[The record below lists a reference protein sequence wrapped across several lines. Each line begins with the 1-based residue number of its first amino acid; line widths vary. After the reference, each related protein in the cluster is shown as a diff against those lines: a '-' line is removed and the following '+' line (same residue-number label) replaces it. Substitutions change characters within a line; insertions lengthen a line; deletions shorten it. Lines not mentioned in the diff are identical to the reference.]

1 MSTSLTSASSCRSS
15 YKRRCD
21 ECFIQWTHELR
32 KNHTCSVVMTTNLP
46 LLTIPPSS
54 RECTSWT
61 WLGQQ
66 FVINICFFTCMGLGS
81 QSASSP
87 WAIPPRRASKRGES
101 LRASPEGL
109 PTMAREDITAAL
121 VWPSSPQPRSGCTW
135 MGRNSVLEIIFL
147 IFQQDVTSPHYTQ
160 DWQRQPWVID
170 LDWER
175 YPRQYDSTRPLP
187 PQHKSIQ
194 TC

>member
-1 MSTSLTSASSCRSS
+1 MLHSMNTWITKEPYLQCGDDHQSPSVDNTPLSFTWVHILNMTWSAICV
-15 YKRRCD
+15 K
-21 ECFIQWTHELR
+21 
-32 KNHTCSVVMTTNLP
+32 P
-46 LLTIPPSS
+46 LL
-54 RECTSWT
+54 
-61 WLGQQ
+61 
-66 FVINICFFTCMGLGS
+66 FTCMGLGS
-81 QSASSP
+81 QRASSP

-101 LRASPEGL
+101 PRASPEGL

-147 IFQQDVTSPHYTQ
+147 IFQQDVTSPHCTQ

-175 YPRQYDSTRPLP
+175 YPRRYDSTRPLP